1 MSDTENVKREVV
13 LSLVEIGALSFGEFT
28 LKSGIVSPMYMDLR
42 LFVSHPKV
50 LKKVAKLYA
59 EKLAELH
66 YDRLAGVA
74 YAALPIAGA
83 ISLELEQP
91 WIFMRK
97 EGLKKGYGLQ
107 KSLEGEYK
115 KGETVVMI
123 EDLVTRATSLL
134 EAIPAIEEHGLMVKD
149 AVVLIDYGKG
159 GSERLKEKGYNLHAY
174 MTMTEVVQIMKD
186 AGKIDEA
193 KYRQCLEFIAQ

>member
-1 MSDTENVKREVV
+1 MGSEAEAKRQ
-13 LSLVEIGALSFGEFT
+13 LALDLHEIGALKFGEFT
-28 LKSGIVSPMYMDLR
+28 FKSGIVSPIYIDLR
-42 LFVSHPKV
+42 LLISYPKIM
-50 LKKVAKLYA
+50 KKVAKLYA
-59 EKLAELH
+59 EQLQGLQ

-97 EGLKKGYGLQ
+97 EGLSKGYGLK
-107 KSLEGEYK
+107 KSLEGEFK

-134 EAIPAIEEHGLMVKD
+134 EAIPAIEEHGLVIKD
-149 AVVLIDYGKG
+149 AVVLLNYQKG
-159 GSERLKEKGYNLHAY
+159 GDKALAAKGYNLHAF
-174 MTMTEVVQIMKD
+174 MTVRELVDIMH
-186 AGKIDEA
+186 AEGKIDAA
-193 KYRQCLEFIAQ
+193 KHQQSLEFLAS

>member
-1 MSDTENVKREVV
+1 MNNDDQKKE
-13 LSLVEIGALSFGEFT
+13 LALDLYDIGALKFGEFT
-28 LKSGIVSPMYMDLR
+28 FKSGIVSPMYLDLR
-42 LFVSHPKV
+42 LFISYPKV
-50 LKKVAKLYA
+50 LKKVVKLYA
-59 EKLAELH
+59 QLLKDLT

-97 EGLKKGYGLQ
+97 EGLQKGYGLK
-107 KSLEGEYK
+107 KSLEGEFN

-134 EAIPAIEEHGLMVKD
+134 EAIPAIEEQGLVIKD
-149 AVVLIDYGKG
+149 AIVLLDYGKG
-159 GSERLKEKGYNLHAY
+159 GSENLQAKGYNLHAF
-174 MTMTEVVQIMKD
+174 MSVRNLVDIMHTE
-186 AGKIDEA
+186 GKIDDA
-193 KYRQCLEFIAQ
+193 KHAQCVEFLAS

>member
-1 MSDTENVKREVV
+1 MHNSDHKKELALDLHR
-13 LSLVEIGALSFGEFT
+13 IGALKFGEFT
-28 LKSGIVSPMYMDLR
+28 FKSGIVSPIYIDLR
-42 LFVSHPKV
+42 LFISYPEV

-59 EKLAELH
+59 AQLESLD

-83 ISLELEQP
+83 ISLELERP

-97 EGLKKGYGLQ
+97 EGLQKGYGLK
-107 KSLEGEYK
+107 KSLEGEYT

-134 EAIPAIEEHGLMVKD
+134 EAIPAIEAHGLVIKD
-149 AVVLIDYGKG
+149 AVVLLDYGKG
-159 GSERLKEKGYNLHAY
+159 GRAALEAKGYRLHAF
-174 MTMTEVVQIMKD
+174 MTVRELVDIMHAEGKID
-186 AGKIDEA
+186 AGKH
-193 KYRQCLEFIAQ
+193 RQSLEFLDA

>member
-1 MSDTENVKREVV
+1 MSNEDQKKE
-13 LSLVEIGALSFGEFT
+13 LALDLHDIGALKFGEFT
-28 LKSGIVSPMYMDLR
+28 FKSGIVSPIYVDLR
-42 LFVSHPKV
+42 LFISYPKI

-59 EKLAELH
+59 AQLESLQ

-107 KSLEGEYK
+107 KSLEGEYN

-134 EAIPAIEEHGLMVKD
+134 EAIPAIEEHGLVIKD
-149 AVVLIDYGKG
+149 AVVLLDYGKG
-159 GSERLKEKGYNLHAY
+159 GGQALKDKGYTLHAF
-174 MTMTEVVQIMKD
+174 MTMREMVDIMHAEGRIDD
-186 AGKIDEA
+186 AKH
-193 KYRQCLEFIAQ
+193 KQSLEFLES

>member
-1 MSDTENVKREVV
+1 
-13 LSLVEIGALSFGEFT
+13 
-28 LKSGIVSPMYMDLR
+28 
-42 LFVSHPKV
+42 V

-59 EKLAELH
+59 AKLESLE

-83 ISLELEQP
+83 VSLEIERP

-97 EGLKKGYGLQ
+97 EGLAKGYGLQ
-107 KSLEGEYK
+107 KSLEGEFK

-134 EAIPAIEEHGLMVKD
+134 EAIPAIEEHGLIVKD
-149 AVVLIDYGKG
+149 AVVLLDYGKG
-159 GSERLKEKGYNLHAY
+159 GGEALEAKGYNLHAF
-174 MTMTEVVQIMKD
+174 MTVRELVDIMHSK
-186 AGKIDEA
+186 GKIDAA
-193 KYRQCLEFIAQ
+193 KHQQSLEFLYA

>member
-1 MSDTENVKREVV
+1 MSSEDHKVE
-13 LSLVEIGALSFGEFT
+13 LALDLHEIGALKFGEFT
-28 LKSGIVSPMYMDLR
+28 FKSGIVSPIYVDLR
-42 LFVSHPKV
+42 LFVSYPKI

-59 EKLAELH
+59 EQLKSIK

-83 ISLELEQP
+83 ISLELERP

-107 KSLEGEYK
+107 KSLEGEYE

-123 EDLVTRATSLL
+123 EDLVTRATSLM
-134 EAIPAIEEHGLMVKD
+134 EAIPAIEEHGLIIKD
-149 AVVLIDYGKG
+149 AVVLLDYGKG
-159 GSERLKEKGYNLHAY
+159 GGGVLRKGGYNLHAF
-174 MTMTEVVQIMKD
+174 MTMREMVDIMF
-186 AGKIDEA
+186 AEGKIDA
-193 KYRQCLEFIAQ
+193 DKHKQSLEFLEA

>member
-1 MSDTENVKREVV
+1 MDDLAQKKELT
-13 LSLVEIGALSFGEFT
+13 LDLHTIGALKFGEFT
-28 LKSGIVSPMYMDLR
+28 FKSGIVSPIYVDLR
-42 LFVSHPKV
+42 LLISYPKI

-59 EKLAELH
+59 AQLESIQ

-83 ISLELEQP
+83 ISLELERP

-107 KSLEGEYK
+107 KSLEGEYV

-123 EDLVTRATSLL
+123 EDLVTRATSLM
-134 EAIPAIEEHGLMVKD
+134 EAIPAIEEHGLVIKD
-149 AVVLIDYGKG
+149 AVVLLDYGKG
-159 GSERLKEKGYNLHAY
+159 GGDILKKSGYNLHAF
-174 MTMTEVVQIMKD
+174 MTMHEMVDIMF
-186 AGKIDEA
+186 AENKIDVA
-193 KYRQCLEFIAQ
+193 KHKQSLEFLES